1 MGLAAVL
8 RPAVEAA
15 GIVLACLLNG
25 AARVA
30 MRATHTPYS
39 NQVQVSSVFSML
51 SSLLGQARCMME
63 VSEG

>member
-8 RPAVEAA
+8 KPAVEAA
-15 GIVLACLLNG
+15 GIVLACLLIQ
-25 AARVA
+25 RSCT
-30 MRATHTPYS
+30 RCDATHTPHA
-39 NQVQVSSVFSML
+39 NQAQVSSAFSML